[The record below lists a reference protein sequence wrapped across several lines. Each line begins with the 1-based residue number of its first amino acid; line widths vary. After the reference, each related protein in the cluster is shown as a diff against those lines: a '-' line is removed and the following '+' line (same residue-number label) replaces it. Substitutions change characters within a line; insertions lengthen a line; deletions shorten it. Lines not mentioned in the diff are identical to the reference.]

1 MNIGLLHYAAPPVVG
16 GVESVIGQ
24 HARLMTG
31 AGHQVTILA
40 GRGGPTDPRIRFIQ
54 VPLMDLRHPDV
65 LAVKTQLDAGQVP
78 DLFHELVSALRI
90 VLGRHLAGMDG
101 IIAHNIG
108 SLNKNLALTAA
119 LREISD
125 QAGPP
130 AMILWH
136 HDLAWTTPRYRSEL
150 HPGAPWDLLRTAWPG
165 VTQVTISEARRAELA
180 ELMKIP
186 AEQVQVVPNG
196 VDLAVFLKL
205 STDTQKIMRSLEL
218 DRADPLLLMP
228 VRITG
233 RKNIELALRTLGELR
248 QYFPQAKL
256 LVTGPLGPHNPAN
269 LEYFEKLLALRA
281 GLGLNG
287 SAHFLAETSAEFI
300 PDETIADLYRLADAL
315 FLPSYEEGFGIPI
328 LEAGLAGLPVF
339 CSDIPQL
346 QALGGPFATYFSP
359 EADAHQVA
367 VLVATRLG
375 LEPTFGLRRMVRKE
389 YTWQRIYTEKIE
401 PLLHV

>member
-24 HARLMTG
+24 HARLMTD
-31 AGHQVTILA
+31 AGHHVTILA
-40 GRGGPTDPRIRFIQ
+40 GRGGSTDPRIRFIQ
-54 VPLMDLRHPDV
+54 VPLMDSRHADV
-65 LAVKTQLDAGQVP
+65 LSVKTQLDAGQVP

-90 VLGRHLAGMDG
+90 VLSRHLAGMDVV
-101 IIAHNIG
+101 IAHNIG

-119 LREISD
+119 LREISS

-136 HDLAWTTPRYRSEL
+136 HDLAWTTPRYRGEL
-150 HPGAPWDLLRTAWPG
+150 HPGVPWDLLRTAWPG

-180 ELMKIP
+180 ELMKLP

-196 VDLAVFLKL
+196 VDLSVFLKL
-205 STDTQKIMRSLEL
+205 SQDTQKIVQSLEL
-218 DRADPLLLMP
+218 DQAAPLLLMP
-228 VRITG
+228 VRITA
-233 RKNIELALRTLGELR
+233 RKNIELALRTLAGLR
-248 QYFPQAKL
+248 QHYPQARL

-269 LEYFEKLLALRA
+269 VQYFDKLLALRA
-281 GLGLNG
+281 DLGLNG
-287 SAHFLAETSAEFI
+287 AAHFLAEMSDEFI
-300 PDETIADLYRLADAL
+300 PDEVIADLYRLADAL
-315 FLPSYEEGFGIPI
+315 FLPSFEEGFGIPI

-359 EADAHQVA
+359 EADAQKVA
-367 VLVATRLG
+367 GLVATRLG
-375 LEPTFGLRRMVRKE
+375 LEPTFGLRRMVRKK
-389 YTWQRIYTEKIE
+389 YTWQRIYAERIE
-401 PLLHV
+401 PLLRA